1 MNALRPNSVNA
12 ELFYTKY
19 FRRQGK
25 ERMIWRMDKKQEN
38 YLLAMFFQKGLSEKT
53 VLVPKWYPYA
63 LFLIFAIMIV
73 GIINLFTRK
82 VVIGLLFFVGAFGIY
97 YLCYIYRRQKVS
109 KAIKNIKPKE
119 VENLFPSEKGYFP
132 ACKKCGK
139 ETSRAGNITDM
150 ILSMI
155 KDMDKFNQRYGMIW
169 A

>member
-1 MNALRPNSVNA
+1 MS
-12 ELFYTKY
+12 K
-19 FRRQGK
+19 RRK
-25 ERMIWRMDKKQEN
+25 S
-38 YLLAMFFQKGLSEKT
+38 YLLFMFFKTGLSEKA

-63 LFLIFAIMIV
+63 LFLIFAIMII

-82 VVIGLLFFVGAFGIY
+82 VVIELLFFIGAFGIY

-119 VENLFPSEKGYFP
+119 LENLFRSEKGYFP

-139 ETSRAGNITDM
+139 ETSRTGNITNM
-150 ILSMI
+150 ILSRI
-155 KDMDKFNQRYGMIW
+155 KDLDEFNQRYGMIW